1 MQSSLTCADGVHVLR
16 VLTLAQSSN
25 EVFCGW
31 LSIKLC
37 WAVLPA
43 DRLRCQAVLFPDT
56 TSVRLLAGVLRI
68 PIVTSTSVGLAEG
81 CLVLCCAVLE
91 HGGLPLRAA
100 AVAETT
106 H

>member
-1 MQSSLTCADGVHVLR
+1 MKIACMFCGS
-16 VLTLAQSSN
+16 LTLAQTN
-25 EVFCGW
+25 DEVFCRR
-31 LSIKLC
+31 LRIKVC

-43 DRLRCQAVLFPDT
+43 DRLRLRAVLFPDT
-56 TSVRLLAGVLRI
+56 SSVRLLAGALRV
-68 PIVTSTSVGLAEG
+68 PIDTSTSIGLAEG
-81 CLVLCCAVLE
+81 YLVLCCAVLE